1 MSPRAAETLLTG
13 ADPKMPPK
21 KRVINTDAAFLLVAV
36 PIEKRPRQNTAGS
49 KLHLRPQISEI
60 GAQHS
65 GPRAKPTLFCYCLV
79 MLPDGRGILQNL
91 HV

>member
-49 KLHLRPQISEI
+49 KLHLRPHISEI

-65 GPRAKPTLFCYCLV
+65 GPRAKPTLFCHC
-79 MLPDGRGILQNL
+79 
-91 HV
+91 